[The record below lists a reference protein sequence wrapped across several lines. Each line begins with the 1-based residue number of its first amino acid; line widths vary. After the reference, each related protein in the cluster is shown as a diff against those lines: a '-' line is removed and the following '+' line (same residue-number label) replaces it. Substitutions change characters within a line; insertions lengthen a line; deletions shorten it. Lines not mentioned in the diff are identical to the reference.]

1 MNDAKANTP
10 DSIAGDRPPVSS
22 LSRLGGG
29 PLAVIVATDSSL
41 APFVLRLFLAAVIF
55 PHGAQK
61 VLGVWGGNGFSETL
75 GLFTEFLGIPAFL
88 ALLVFAAEFL
98 GPIGLLVGAFTRLA
112 AAGLASVMVG
122 AIVLQHAPNG
132 FFMNWSGT
140 QVGAVSSEPVSHVDK
155 RIKDECENP
164 GSVPEYPASE
174 SASRIPGSSR
184 MIPDY
189 PGLKLGSC
197 LAERVLAG
205 HPARPLQ

>member
-140 QVGAVSSEPVSHVDK
+140 QEGE
-155 RIKDECENP
+155 
-164 GSVPEYPASE
+164 GFEYHLLVIGLSLALVIAGGGRWSLDGWLTAAEAE
-174 SASRIPGSSR
+174 SQI
-184 MIPDY
+184 
-189 PGLKLGSC
+189 
-197 LAERVLAG
+197 
-205 HPARPLQ
+205 